1 MKFKL
6 FSYVLPLLLA
16 TPLFAQTVQPVWNNL
31 TTVHMRIPYGQSLYT
46 FPLAAPRRITPFRIV
61 YVPTP
66 TCTQFAVYPRVR
78 YQGSNTLSDVRY
90 QNSIF
95 QTDNKSVDLIEINFI
110 QNVYQWQ
117 DCQVSIQSLV
127 SNDPQTLPKVYAGVI
142 DHNGG
147 FVNRKPVT
155 LQGTYY
161 TQDIE
166 LVIPDYCSDYEVADL
181 GVVTGSG
188 TSFVTPEATRSRT
201 LSFHLPQP
209 MAVSKLEVSLLAPA
223 LQACQ
228 IPVYVRPL
236 APRS

>member
-6 FSYVLPLLLA
+6 FSYVLSMLLA
-16 TPLFAQTVQPVWNNL
+16 TPLFAQAVQPVWNNL
-31 TTVHMRIPYGQSLYT
+31 TTVQMRIPYGQSVYS

-66 TCTQFAVYPRVR
+66 ACTQFAVYPRVR
-78 YQGSNTLSDVRY
+78 YQGSKTLSEVRY
-90 QNSIF
+90 QNNIF
-95 QTDNKSVDLIEINFI
+95 QTDNKNVDLIEINFI
-110 QNVYQWQ
+110 QNIYQWQ
-117 DCQVSIQSLV
+117 DCQISIQSLA
-127 SNDPQTLPKVYAGVI
+127 SKDPQPSQRVYAGVI

-147 FVNRKPVT
+147 FVNRKPVS
-155 LQGTYY
+155 LQNTYY

-166 LVIPDYCSDYEVADL
+166 LVIPDYCADYEVADL

-209 MAVSKLEVSLLAPA
+209 MAVSRLEVSLLAPA
-223 LQACQ
+223 MQSCQ

-236 APRS
+236 TPQT